1 MNYQAIYNSLIQR
14 GKNRNL
20 EGYCE
25 RHHIIPRCM
34 KGNDDPENLV
44 KLTAREH
51 FIAHRL
57 LTKIYPENNGLKSAV
72 FFMTRSK
79 NVSEHLKIT
88 SRTYQHLRIESSIAN
103 SILQKGRKLSPESL
117 EKGKQTRLKNNTKR
131 FKSVCVVCNKEYKSR
146 SSIGKI
152 CDVCR
157 KPKECK
163 CGCGGLV
170 KTPGI
175 FFMNRHRPKKK
186 NYERVCTACNTTYQT
201 ESSKSKFC
209 SECRKPKPC
218 RCGCKQMVV
227 YPGRYFK
234 ASHDKSVNNEHKC
247 TCQFCNTEFIAGS
260 AVGKTCP
267 ECAKPRLCKCG
278 CGAIIKK
285 PGAYFRTKAHKVYF
299 EEKLDK

>member
-1 MNYQAIYNSLIQR
+1 MNYQAIYNNLIER
-14 GKNRNL
+14 GKSRTL

-25 RHHIIPRCM
+25 KHHITPRCM
-34 KGNDDPENLV
+34 GGNDNPENLV

-57 LTKIYPENNGLKSAV
+57 LTKIYPSNNKLKSAV

-79 NVSEHLKIT
+79 NVSQHLKIT
-88 SRTYQHLRIESSIAN
+88 SRTYQYLRIESSIAQ
-103 SILQKGRKLSPESL
+103 SILQKGRKQSPE
-117 EKGKQTRLKNNTKR
+117 TKR
-131 FKSVCVVCNKEYKSR
+131 FQSVCTCCNKEYKSY

-152 CDVCR
+152 CDECR

-218 RCGCKQMVV
+218 RCGCNQMVV

-234 ASHDKSVNNEHKC
+234 ASHDKSINNEHKC
-247 TCQFCNTEFIAGS
+247 TCQFCNIEFIAGS
-260 AVGKTCP
+260 AVGKTCQ